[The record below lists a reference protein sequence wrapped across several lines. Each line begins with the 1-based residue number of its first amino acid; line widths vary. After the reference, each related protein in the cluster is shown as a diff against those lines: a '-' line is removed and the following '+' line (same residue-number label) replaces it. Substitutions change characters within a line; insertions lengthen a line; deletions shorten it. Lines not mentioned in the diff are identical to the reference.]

1 MANIKRL
8 SLKTKLLIYE
18 CKERFPQLSADFL
31 SDNLGL
37 DIKSVEKLFNEG
49 EIEIPSKI
57 NREHGRKKSK
67 VYRGKGLLPR
77 TGESALHET
86 ISGKRGPCCGGQC
99 RHCPYDERIKGNTTL
114 RKSDTN

>member
-31 SDNLGL
+31 SDSLSL
-37 DIKSVEKLFNEG
+37 DIAAVQKLFNEG

-57 NREHGRKKSK
+57 NREHGRRKKK
-67 VYRGKGLLPR
+67 VYNRERLLPGRGKS
-77 TGESALHET
+77 TFHET
-86 ISGKRGPCCGGQC
+86 VSGKKRPM
-99 RHCPYDERIKGNTTL
+99 L
-114 RKSDTN
+114 RRTV